1 MSWSFHLMNG
11 DLNTSLNGYG
21 VVTGTQKLIQDLK
34 NWILEPRGSDPNHI
48 DYGSTIDG
56 VVTPNGAFAETNI
69 GAEINQ
75 ERLMDVEAELRRVL
89 AAYQQQ
95 QIDRGRQDAM
105 NFGGKNTFSAGEIL
119 YKIIDVEV
127 RAIQDTV
134 LARISI
140 QTDAGQ
146 ILNFVQPVG

>member
-1 MSWSFHLMNG
+1 MSWSFHIKNG
-11 DLNTSLNGYG
+11 DLNSSYDGFT

-56 VVTPNGAFAETNI
+56 VISSNGAFIETNI
-69 GAEINQ
+69 GSEINK
-75 ERLMDVEAELRRVL
+75 ERLMDIEAELRRIL

-95 QIDRGRQDAM
+95 QINRARREITQL
-105 NFGGKNTFSAGEIL
+105 GGKNTFSAGEIL
-119 YKIIDVEV
+119 YKILDVEV
-127 RAIQDTV
+127 RSVQDTV

-146 ILNFVQPVG
+146 ILNFVQPIG